1 MNPTNNAAGSYR
13 YHQNHTT
20 HTIPQNATPQN
31 ATPQQA
37 APSTSLS
44 PSSKLNLSK
53 TQIDSLKNSLD
64 TVARQNPNHENLI
77 QMRGKINACIHY
89 HKKAEA
95 SLENMN
101 EIRRELNDTKKKLAN
116 VSGEFNSL
124 NQQLTYHA
132 QGRLQLNP
140 QQIHT
145 LRQTVTNLNA
155 SGRELN
161 HKIDSL
167 NRAGMNASVSFD
179 KALGAR
185 SLVGEADLFKLNM
198 NDPGMARKFKN
209 FIRELDSG
217 SYNKRWDNLPRNQ
230 AVPGED
236 SETWLVLM
244 HNERIIGCTDF
255 SPALDYKKA
264 AVVNIIIDK
273 KYHGSG
279 VSKGLF
285 EARNENLKKSG
296 YAYQIGNV
304 YNETNASHIEK
315 LKSSGWHETKE
326 SIEYD
331 DDLKTF
337 WKPIDSRYA
346 NIPPKYDA

>member
-1 MNPTNNAAGSYR
+1 MNPVNNAAGPYR
-13 YHQNHTT
+13 FYQDHRVH
-20 HTIPQNATPQN
+20 PTPQPPP
-31 ATPQQA
+31 PQQA
-37 APSTSLS
+37 KPSTS
-44 PSSKLNLSK
+44 PSSKLEFSK
-53 TQIDSLKNSLD
+53 TQIDSLKNSIN
-64 TVARQNPNHENLI
+64 TVAFQNPSHVDLL
-77 QMRGKINACIHY
+77 QMHGKINACIHY

-101 EIRRELNDTKKKLAN
+101 KIRHELSDAKKKLAELN
-116 VSGEFNSL
+116 GRFNSS
-124 NQQLTYHA
+124 NQQLAYHA

-145 LRQTVTNLNA
+145 LQQTVKSLSE
-155 SGRELN
+155 SGLELN
-161 HKIDSL
+161 HKVGTL
-167 NRAGMNASVSFD
+167 NRAGTNAAVSFD

-198 NDPGMARKFKN
+198 NDPSMARKFKN
-209 FIRELDSG
+209 FIRELDLD

-244 HNERIIGCTDF
+244 HNEKIIGCTDF
-255 SPALDYKKA
+255 SPALDYKKS

-304 YNETNASHIEK
+304 YDETNASHIEK

-326 SIEYD
+326 SIDFE
-331 DDLKTF
+331 DDLRSF
-337 WKPIDSRYA
+337 WKAIDDRYA